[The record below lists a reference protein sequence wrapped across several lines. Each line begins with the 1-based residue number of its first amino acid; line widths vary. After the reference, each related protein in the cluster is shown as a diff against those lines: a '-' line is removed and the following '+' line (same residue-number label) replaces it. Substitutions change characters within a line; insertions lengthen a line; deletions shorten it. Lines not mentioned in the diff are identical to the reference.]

1 MKGSSFTYLIKEG
14 ARNIW
19 VNRMMSLASIGIL
32 VSCMLL
38 IGSAILLSINLN
50 GMVSYVENQ
59 NEMVAFLEDSADD
72 ITVSAV
78 KAALD
83 KNSNVDSFSF
93 VSREEALERY
103 SEIVPDSL
111 LENLEQDKEEVFPL
125 SFRITLK
132 DLSLIDE
139 TTAQIESI
147 PGIMRVNAPT
157 NVAETVTGIKR
168 AVYICGSGIVIIFL
182 AVTLII
188 IANTIKV
195 TVFNRRKEINIM
207 KFVGATDLFIRMP
220 FVVEGVLLGV
230 ISACLAYLIL
240 WGLYLFDELCANT
253 GCHDVVGLFKESGAF
268 FPSGETVACQF
279 CGRWRGHWRFRQYD
293 FCTQAFKSIKCGPAR
308 KDVSDWVL
316 KKY

>member
-1 MKGSSFTYLIKEG
+1 MGQPNDVPGVYWAFWFP
-14 ARNIW
+14 ACCCWQR
-19 VNRMMSLASIGIL
+19 V
-32 VSCMLL
+32 
-38 IGSAILLSINLN
+38 LLSINLN

-168 AVYICGSGIVIIFL
+168 AVYICGSGIVIILL

-240 WGLYLFDELCANT
+240 WGGYTYLMNY
-253 GCHDVVGLFKESGAF
+253 V
-268 FPSGETVACQF
+268 Q
-279 CGRWRGHWRFRQYD
+279 
-293 FCTQAFKSIKCGPAR
+293 TQAATTLSAFLKNLVPFSQVAKQLLASFAVGGVAIGVFGSMIFVR
-308 KDVSDWVL
+308 KHL
-316 KKY
+316 KV

>member
-168 AVYICGSGIVIIFL
+168 AC
-182 AVTLII
+182 
-188 IANTIKV
+188 
-195 TVFNRRKEINIM
+195 
-207 KFVGATDLFIRMP
+207 
-220 FVVEGVLLGV
+220 
-230 ISACLAYLIL
+230 
-240 WGLYLFDELCANT
+240 LYLWLRYRHYFAGGYADYY
-253 GCHDVVGLFKESGAF
+253 
-268 FPSGETVACQF
+268 CQY
-279 CGRWRGHWRFRQYD
+279 H
-293 FCTQAFKSIKCGPAR
+293 
-308 KDVSDWVL
+308 
-316 KKY
+316 

>member
-1 MKGSSFTYLIKEG
+1 MKGSSFSYLIKEG

-72 ITVSAV
+72 VTVSAV
-78 KAALD
+78 EAALSSND
-83 KNSNVDSFSF
+83 NVDSFAF

-168 AVYICGSGIVIIFL
+168 AVYICGSGIVIILL

-207 KFVGATDLFIRMP
+207 KFVGATDRFIRMP
-220 FVVEGVLLGV
+220 FVVEGILLGV
-230 ISACLAYLIL
+230 ISACIAYLLL
-240 WGLYLFDELCANT
+240 WGGYTYLINY
-253 GCHDVVGLFKESGAF
+253 V
-268 FPSGETVACQF
+268 Q
-279 CGRWRGHWRFRQYD
+279 
-293 FCTQAFKSIKCGPAR
+293 TQASATLSAFLKNLVPFSQVAKQLLASFAVGGIAIGVFGSMIFVR
-308 KDVSDWVL
+308 KHL
-316 KKY
+316 KV

>member
-1 MKGSSFTYLIKEG
+1 MKGSSFSYLIKEG

-72 ITVSAV
+72 VTVSAV
-78 KAALD
+78 EAAL
-83 KNSNVDSFSF
+83 NSNDNVDSFAF

-168 AVYICGSGIVIIFL
+168 AVYICGSGIIIILL

-207 KFVGATDLFIRMP
+207 KFVGATDRFIRMP
-220 FVVEGVLLGV
+220 FVVEGILLGV
-230 ISACLAYLIL
+230 ISACIAYLLL
-240 WGLYLFDELCANT
+240 WGGYTYLINY
-253 GCHDVVGLFKESGAF
+253 V
-268 FPSGETVACQF
+268 Q
-279 CGRWRGHWRFRQYD
+279 
-293 FCTQAFKSIKCGPAR
+293 TQASATLSAFLKNLVPFSQVAKQLLASFAVGGIAIGVFGSMIFVR
-308 KDVSDWVL
+308 KHL
-316 KKY
+316 KV

>member
-1 MKGSSFTYLIKEG
+1 MKGSSFSYLIKEG

-72 ITVSAV
+72 VTVSTV
-78 KAALD
+78 EAAL
-83 KNSNVDSFSF
+83 NSNDNVDSFAF

-168 AVYICGSGIVIIFL
+168 AVYICGSGIVIILL

-207 KFVGATDLFIRMP
+207 KFVGATDRFIRMP
-220 FVVEGVLLGV
+220 FVVEGILLGV
-230 ISACLAYLIL
+230 ISACIAYLLL
-240 WGLYLFDELCANT
+240 WGGYTYLINY
-253 GCHDVVGLFKESGAF
+253 V
-268 FPSGETVACQF
+268 Q
-279 CGRWRGHWRFRQYD
+279 
-293 FCTQAFKSIKCGPAR
+293 TQASATLSAFLKNLVPFSQVAKQLLASFAVGGIAIGVFGSMIFVR
-308 KDVSDWVL
+308 KHL
-316 KKY
+316 KV

>member
-1 MKGSSFTYLIKEG
+1 MKGSSFSYLIKEG

-72 ITVSAV
+72 VTVSAV
-78 KAALD
+78 EAAL
-83 KNSNVDSFSF
+83 NSNDNVDSFAF

-111 LENLEQDKEEVFPL
+111 LENL
-125 SFRITLK
+125 

-168 AVYICGSGIVIIFL
+168 AVYICGSGIIIILL

-207 KFVGATDLFIRMP
+207 KFVGATDRFIRMP
-220 FVVEGVLLGV
+220 FVVEGILLGV
-230 ISACLAYLIL
+230 ISACIAYLLL
-240 WGLYLFDELCANT
+240 WGGYTYLINY
-253 GCHDVVGLFKESGAF
+253 V
-268 FPSGETVACQF
+268 Q
-279 CGRWRGHWRFRQYD
+279 
-293 FCTQAFKSIKCGPAR
+293 TQASATLSAFLKNLVPFSQVAKQLLASFAVGGIAIGVFGSMIFVR
-308 KDVSDWVL
+308 KHL
-316 KKY
+316 KV

>member
-1 MKGSSFTYLIKEG
+1 MKGSSFSYLIKEG

-72 ITVSAV
+72 VTVSAV
-78 KAALD
+78 EAAL
-83 KNSNVDSFSF
+83 NSNDNVDSFAF

-168 AVYICGSGIVIIFL
+168 AVYICGSGIIIILL

-207 KFVGATDLFIRMP
+207 KFVGATDRFIRMP
-220 FVVEGVLLGV
+220 FVVEGILLGV
-230 ISACLAYLIL
+230 ISACIAYLLL
-240 WGLYLFDELCANT
+240 WGGYTYLINY
-253 GCHDVVGLFKESGAF
+253 V
-268 FPSGETVACQF
+268 Q
-279 CGRWRGHWRFRQYD
+279 
-293 FCTQAFKSIKCGPAR
+293 TQASATLSAFLKNLVPFSQVAKQLLASFAVGGIAIGVFGSMIFVR
-308 KDVSDWVL
+308 KYL
-316 KKY
+316 KV

>member
-1 MKGSSFTYLIKEG
+1 MKGSSFSYLIKEG

-72 ITVSAV
+72 VTVSAV
-78 KAALD
+78 EAAL
-83 KNSNVDSFSF
+83 NSNDNVDSFAF

-168 AVYICGSGIVIIFL
+168 AVYICGSGIVIILL

-207 KFVGATDLFIRMP
+207 KFVGATDRFIRMP
-220 FVVEGVLLGV
+220 FVVEGILLGV
-230 ISACLAYLIL
+230 ISACIAYLLL
-240 WGLYLFDELCANT
+240 WGGYTYLINY
-253 GCHDVVGLFKESGAF
+253 V
-268 FPSGETVACQF
+268 Q
-279 CGRWRGHWRFRQYD
+279 
-293 FCTQAFKSIKCGPAR
+293 TQASATLSAFLKNLVPFSQVAKQLLASFAVGGIAVGVFGSMIFVR
-308 KDVSDWVL
+308 KHL
-316 KKY
+316 KV

>member
-1 MKGSSFTYLIKEG
+1 MKGSSFSYLIKEG

-72 ITVSAV
+72 VTVSAV
-78 KAALD
+78 EAAL
-83 KNSNVDSFSF
+83 NSNDNVDSFAF
-93 VSREEALERY
+93 VSREEALEHY

-168 AVYICGSGIVIIFL
+168 AVYICGSGIVIILL

-207 KFVGATDLFIRMP
+207 KFVGATDRFIRMP
-220 FVVEGVLLGV
+220 FVVEGILLGV
-230 ISACLAYLIL
+230 ISACIAYLLL
-240 WGLYLFDELCANT
+240 WGGYTYLINY
-253 GCHDVVGLFKESGAF
+253 V
-268 FPSGETVACQF
+268 Q
-279 CGRWRGHWRFRQYD
+279 
-293 FCTQAFKSIKCGPAR
+293 TQASATLSAFLKNLVPFSQVAKQLLASFAVGGIAIGVFGSTIFVR
-308 KDVSDWVL
+308 KHL
-316 KKY
+316 KV

>member
-1 MKGSSFTYLIKEG
+1 MKGSSFSYLIKEG

-72 ITVSAV
+72 FTVSAV
-78 KAALD
+78 EAAL
-83 KNSNVDSFSF
+83 NSNDNVDSFAF

-168 AVYICGSGIVIIFL
+168 AVYICGSGIVIILL

-207 KFVGATDLFIRMP
+207 KFVGATDRFIRMP
-220 FVVEGVLLGV
+220 FVVEGILLGV
-230 ISACLAYLIL
+230 ISACIAYLLL
-240 WGLYLFDELCANT
+240 WGGYTYLINY
-253 GCHDVVGLFKESGAF
+253 V
-268 FPSGETVACQF
+268 Q
-279 CGRWRGHWRFRQYD
+279 
-293 FCTQAFKSIKCGPAR
+293 TQASATVSAFLKNLVPFSQVAKQLLASFAVGGIAIGVFGSMIFVR
-308 KDVSDWVL
+308 KHL
-316 KKY
+316 KV

>member
-1 MKGSSFTYLIKEG
+1 MKGSSFSYLIKEG

-72 ITVSAV
+72 VTVSAV
-78 KAALD
+78 EAAL
-83 KNSNVDSFSF
+83 NSNDNVDSFAF

-168 AVYICGSGIVIIFL
+168 AVYICGSGIIIILL

-207 KFVGATDLFIRMP
+207 KFVGATDRFIRMP
-220 FVVEGVLLGV
+220 FVVEGILLGV
-230 ISACLAYLIL
+230 ISACIAYLLL
-240 WGLYLFDELCANT
+240 WGGYTYLINY
-253 GCHDVVGLFKESGAF
+253 V
-268 FPSGETVACQF
+268 Q
-279 CGRWRGHWRFRQYD
+279 
-293 FCTQAFKSIKCGPAR
+293 TQASATVSAFLKNLVPFSQVAKQLLASFAVGGIAIGVFGSMIFVR
-308 KDVSDWVL
+308 KHL
-316 KKY
+316 KV

>member
-1 MKGSSFTYLIKEG
+1 MKGSSFSYLIKEG

-72 ITVSAV
+72 VTVSAV
-78 KAALD
+78 EAAL
-83 KNSNVDSFSF
+83 NSNDNVDSFAF

-139 TTAQIESI
+139 TTAQTESI

-168 AVYICGSGIVIIFL
+168 AVYICGSGIVIILL

-207 KFVGATDLFIRMP
+207 KFVGATDRFIRMP
-220 FVVEGVLLGV
+220 FVVEGILLGV
-230 ISACLAYLIL
+230 ISACIAYLLL
-240 WGLYLFDELCANT
+240 WGGYTYLINY
-253 GCHDVVGLFKESGAF
+253 V
-268 FPSGETVACQF
+268 Q
-279 CGRWRGHWRFRQYD
+279 
-293 FCTQAFKSIKCGPAR
+293 TQASATLSAFLKNLVPFSQVAKQLLASFAVGGIAIGVFGSMIFVR
-308 KDVSDWVL
+308 KHL
-316 KKY
+316 KV

>member
-1 MKGSSFTYLIKEG
+1 MKGSSFTYLLKEG

-19 VNRMMSLASIGIL
+19 VNRLMSLASIGIL

-50 GMVSYVENQ
+50 GMVNYVELQ
-59 NEMVAFLEDSADD
+59 NEMVAFLEDSAGDAD
-72 ITVSAV
+72 VKAV
-78 KAALD
+78 KTALD
-83 KNSNVDSFSF
+83 KNDNVDSYSF

-111 LENLEQDKEEVFPL
+111 LESLEADKDEVFPL

-132 DLSLIDE
+132 DLSQIEE
-139 TTAQIESI
+139 TIAQIESI
-147 PGIMRVNAPT
+147 PGVMQVNAPT

-168 AVYICGSGIVIIFL
+168 VVYIGGSGIVIIL
-182 AVTLII
+182 LSVTLII

-220 FVVEGVLLGV
+220 FVVEGILLGV
-230 ISACLAYLIL
+230 ISACTAYLIL
-240 WGLYLFDELCANT
+240 WGGYTYLLDYVQIQAST
-253 GCHDVVGLFKESGAF
+253 GLAAF
-268 FPSGETVACQF
+268 LKNLVPFSQVAKQLLASF
-279 CGRWRGHWRFRQYD
+279 LTGGVAIGVFGSMI
-293 FCTQAFKSIKCGPAR
+293 FVR
-308 KDVSDWVL
+308 KHL
-316 KKY
+316 KV

>member
-1 MKGSSFTYLIKEG
+1 MKGSSFSYLIKEG

-59 NEMVAFLEDSADD
+59 NEMVAFLEDSADGV
-72 ITVSAV
+72 TVSAV
-78 KAALD
+78 EAAL
-83 KNSNVDSFSF
+83 NSNDNVDSFAF

-168 AVYICGSGIVIIFL
+168 AVYICGSGIIIILL

-207 KFVGATDLFIRMP
+207 KFVGATDRFIRMP
-220 FVVEGVLLGV
+220 FVVEGILLGV
-230 ISACLAYLIL
+230 ISACIAYLLL
-240 WGLYLFDELCANT
+240 WGGYTYLINY
-253 GCHDVVGLFKESGAF
+253 V
-268 FPSGETVACQF
+268 Q
-279 CGRWRGHWRFRQYD
+279 
-293 FCTQAFKSIKCGPAR
+293 TQASATLSAFLKNLVPFSQVAKQLLASFAVGGIAIGVFGSMIFVR
-308 KDVSDWVL
+308 KHL
-316 KKY
+316 KV

>member
-1 MKGSSFTYLIKEG
+1 MKGSSFSYLIKEG

-72 ITVSAV
+72 VTVSAV
-78 KAALD
+78 EAAL
-83 KNSNVDSFSF
+83 NSNDNVDSFAF

-111 LENLEQDKEEVFPL
+111 LENLEQDTEEVFPL

-168 AVYICGSGIVIIFL
+168 AVYICGSGIVIILL

-207 KFVGATDLFIRMP
+207 KFVGATDRFIRMP
-220 FVVEGVLLGV
+220 FVVEGILLGV
-230 ISACLAYLIL
+230 ISACIAYLLL
-240 WGLYLFDELCANT
+240 WGGYTYLINY
-253 GCHDVVGLFKESGAF
+253 V
-268 FPSGETVACQF
+268 Q
-279 CGRWRGHWRFRQYD
+279 
-293 FCTQAFKSIKCGPAR
+293 TQASATLSAFLKNLVPFSQVAKQLLASFAVGGIAIGVFGSMIFVR
-308 KDVSDWVL
+308 KHL
-316 KKY
+316 KV

>member
-1 MKGSSFTYLIKEG
+1 MKGSSFSYLIKEG

-78 KAALD
+78 EAAL
-83 KNSNVDSFSF
+83 NSNDNVDSFAF

-168 AVYICGSGIVIIFL
+168 AVYICGSGIVIILL

-207 KFVGATDLFIRMP
+207 KFVGATDRFIRMP
-220 FVVEGVLLGV
+220 FVVEGILLGV
-230 ISACLAYLIL
+230 ISACIAYLLL
-240 WGLYLFDELCANT
+240 WGGYTYLMNY
-253 GCHDVVGLFKESGAF
+253 V
-268 FPSGETVACQF
+268 Q
-279 CGRWRGHWRFRQYD
+279 
-293 FCTQAFKSIKCGPAR
+293 TQASATLSAFLKNLVPFSQVAKQLLASFAVGGIAIGVFGSMIFVR
-308 KDVSDWVL
+308 KHL
-316 KKY
+316 KV

>member
-1 MKGSSFTYLIKEG
+1 MQASSFSYLIKEG
-14 ARNIW
+14 ARNIL

-72 ITVSAV
+72 VTVSAV
-78 KAALD
+78 EAAL
-83 KNSNVDSFSF
+83 NSNDNVDSFAF

-168 AVYICGSGIVIIFL
+168 AVYICGSGIVIILL

-207 KFVGATDLFIRMP
+207 KFVGATDRFIRMP
-220 FVVEGVLLGV
+220 FVVEGILLGV
-230 ISACLAYLIL
+230 ISACIAYLLL
-240 WGLYLFDELCANT
+240 WGGYTYLINY
-253 GCHDVVGLFKESGAF
+253 V
-268 FPSGETVACQF
+268 Q
-279 CGRWRGHWRFRQYD
+279 
-293 FCTQAFKSIKCGPAR
+293 TQASATLSAFLKNLVPFSQVAKQLLASFAVGGIAIGVFGSMIFVR
-308 KDVSDWVL
+308 KHL
-316 KKY
+316 KV

>member
-1 MKGSSFTYLIKEG
+1 MKGSSFSYLIKEG

-72 ITVSAV
+72 VTVSAV
-78 KAALD
+78 EAAL
-83 KNSNVDSFSF
+83 NSNDNVDSFSF

-168 AVYICGSGIVIIFL
+168 AVYICGSGIVIILL

-207 KFVGATDLFIRMP
+207 KFVGATDRFIRMP
-220 FVVEGVLLGV
+220 FVVEGILLGV
-230 ISACLAYLIL
+230 ISACIAYLLL
-240 WGLYLFDELCANT
+240 WGGYTYLINY
-253 GCHDVVGLFKESGAF
+253 V
-268 FPSGETVACQF
+268 Q
-279 CGRWRGHWRFRQYD
+279 
-293 FCTQAFKSIKCGPAR
+293 TQASATLSAFLKNLVPFSQVAKQLLASFAVGGIAIGVFGSMIFVR
-308 KDVSDWVL
+308 KHL
-316 KKY
+316 KV

>member
-1 MKGSSFTYLIKEG
+1 MKGSSFSYLIKEG

-72 ITVSAV
+72 VTVSAV
-78 KAALD
+78 EAAL
-83 KNSNVDSFSF
+83 NSNDNVDSFAF

-157 NVAETVTGIKR
+157 NVAETVTGSKR
-168 AVYICGSGIVIIFL
+168 AVYICGSGIVIILL

-207 KFVGATDLFIRMP
+207 KFVGATDRFIRMP
-220 FVVEGVLLGV
+220 FVVEGILLGV
-230 ISACLAYLIL
+230 ISACIAYLLL
-240 WGLYLFDELCANT
+240 WGGYTYLINY
-253 GCHDVVGLFKESGAF
+253 V
-268 FPSGETVACQF
+268 Q
-279 CGRWRGHWRFRQYD
+279 
-293 FCTQAFKSIKCGPAR
+293 TQASATLSAFLKNLVPFSQVAKQLLASFAVGGIAIGVFGSMIFVR
-308 KDVSDWVL
+308 KHL
-316 KKY
+316 KV

>member
-168 AVYICGSGIVIIFL
+168 AVYICGSGIVIILL

-240 WGLYLFDELCANT
+240 WGGYTYLMNY
-253 GCHDVVGLFKESGAF
+253 V
-268 FPSGETVACQF
+268 Q
-279 CGRWRGHWRFRQYD
+279 
-293 FCTQAFKSIKCGPAR
+293 TQAATTLSAFLKNLVPFSQVSKQLLASFAVGGVAIGVFGSMIFVR
-308 KDVSDWVL
+308 KHL
-316 KKY
+316 KV

>member
-1 MKGSSFTYLIKEG
+1 MKGSSFSYLIKEG

-72 ITVSAV
+72 VTVSAV
-78 KAALD
+78 EAAL
-83 KNSNVDSFSF
+83 NSNDNVESCAF

-168 AVYICGSGIVIIFL
+168 AVYICGSGIIIILL

-207 KFVGATDLFIRMP
+207 KFVGATDRFIRMP
-220 FVVEGVLLGV
+220 FVVEGILLGV
-230 ISACLAYLIL
+230 ISACIAYLLL
-240 WGLYLFDELCANT
+240 WGGYTYLINY
-253 GCHDVVGLFKESGAF
+253 V
-268 FPSGETVACQF
+268 Q
-279 CGRWRGHWRFRQYD
+279 
-293 FCTQAFKSIKCGPAR
+293 TQASATLSAFLKNLVPFSQVAKQLLASFAVGGIAIGVFGSMIFVR
-308 KDVSDWVL
+308 KHL
-316 KKY
+316 KV

>member
-1 MKGSSFTYLIKEG
+1 MKGSSFSYLIKEG

-72 ITVSAV
+72 VTVSAV
-78 KAALD
+78 EAAL
-83 KNSNVDSFSF
+83 NSNDNVDSFAF

-168 AVYICGSGIVIIFL
+168 AVYICGSGIVIILL

-207 KFVGATDLFIRMP
+207 KFVGATDRFIRMP
-220 FVVEGVLLGV
+220 FVVEGILLGV
-230 ISACLAYLIL
+230 ISACIAYLLL
-240 WGLYLFDELCANT
+240 WGGYTYLINY
-253 GCHDVVGLFKESGAF
+253 V
-268 FPSGETVACQF
+268 Q
-279 CGRWRGHWRFRQYD
+279 
-293 FCTQAFKSIKCGPAR
+293 TQASATLSAFLKNLVPFSQVAKQLLASFAVGGIAIGVFGSMIFVR
-308 KDVSDWVL
+308 KHL
-316 KKY
+316 KV

>member
-1 MKGSSFTYLIKEG
+1 MKGSSFTYLLKEG
-14 ARNIW
+14 GRNIW

-72 ITVSAV
+72 ASVDAV

-83 KNSNVDSFSF
+83 RNDNVSSYSF

-111 LENLEQDKEEVFPL
+111 LESLEADKDEVFPL
-125 SFRITLK
+125 SFRITLR
-132 DLSLIDE
+132 DLSQIDE
-139 TTAQIESI
+139 SIAQIESI
-147 PGIMRVNAPT
+147 PGIMQVNAPT

-168 AVYICGSGIVIIFL
+168 AVYIGGSGIVVIL
-182 AVTLII
+182 LSVTLII

-220 FVVEGVLLGV
+220 FIVEGILLGV
-230 ISACLAYLIL
+230 ISACIAYLIL
-240 WGLYLFDELCANT
+240 WGGYTYLIDYVQTQTST
-253 GCHDVVGLFKESGAF
+253 GFSAFLKNLVPFSQVAKQLFASFITG
-268 FPSGETVACQF
+268 GVAIGVF
-279 CGRWRGHWRFRQYD
+279 GSMIFV
-293 FCTQAFKSIKCGPAR
+293 R
-308 KDVSDWVL
+308 KHL
-316 KKY
+316 KV

>member
-168 AVYICGSGIVIIFL
+168 AVYICGSGIVIILL

-240 WGLYLFDELCANT
+240 WGGYTYLMNY
-253 GCHDVVGLFKESGAF
+253 V
-268 FPSGETVACQF
+268 Q
-279 CGRWRGHWRFRQYD
+279 
-293 FCTQAFKSIKCGPAR
+293 TQAATTLSAFLKNLVPFYQVAKQLLASFAVGGVAIGVFGSMIFVR
-308 KDVSDWVL
+308 KHL
-316 KKY
+316 KV

>member
-1 MKGSSFTYLIKEG
+1 MKGSSFSYLIKEG

-72 ITVSAV
+72 ATVSAV
-78 KAALD
+78 EAAL
-83 KNSNVDSFSF
+83 NSNDNVDSFAF

-168 AVYICGSGIVIIFL
+168 AVYICGSGIVIILL

-207 KFVGATDLFIRMP
+207 KFVGATDRFIRMP
-220 FVVEGVLLGV
+220 FVVEGILLGV
-230 ISACLAYLIL
+230 ISACIAYLLL
-240 WGLYLFDELCANT
+240 WGGYTYLINY
-253 GCHDVVGLFKESGAF
+253 V
-268 FPSGETVACQF
+268 Q
-279 CGRWRGHWRFRQYD
+279 
-293 FCTQAFKSIKCGPAR
+293 TQASATLSAFLKNLVPFSQVAKQLLASFAVGGIAIGVFGSMIFVR
-308 KDVSDWVL
+308 KHL
-316 KKY
+316 KV

>member
-1 MKGSSFTYLIKEG
+1 MRGSSFTYLIKEG

-50 GMVSYVENQ
+50 GMVGYVETQ

-72 ITVSAV
+72 STVSLV
-78 KAALD
+78 QTALE
-83 KNSNVDSFSF
+83 NNENVDSFAF
-93 VSREEALERY
+93 VSREEALEQY
-103 SEIVPDSL
+103 SEIVPESL
-111 LENLEQDKEEVFPL
+111 MQSLEEDKEEVFPL

-132 DLSLIDE
+132 DLSKIDQTIGE
-139 TTAQIESI
+139 IESI
-147 PGIMRVNAPT
+147 PGIMQVNAPT

-168 AVYICGSGIVIIFL
+168 AVYICGLGIVVILL

-220 FVVEGVLLGV
+220 FVVEGVLLGLV
-230 ISACLAYLIL
+230 SACVAYLLL
-240 WGLYLFDELCANT
+240 WGGYSYLLNYVQEQAP
-253 GCHDVVGLFKESGAF
+253 V
-268 FPSGETVACQF
+268 TVASFLKNLVPFSQVAKQLF
-279 CGRWRGHWRFRQYD
+279 ASFAAGGIMVGVFGSMI
-293 FCTQAFKSIKCGPAR
+293 FVR
-308 KDVSDWVL
+308 KHL
-316 KKY
+316 KV

>member
-1 MKGSSFTYLIKEG
+1 MKGSSFSYLIKEG

-72 ITVSAV
+72 VTVSAV
-78 KAALD
+78 EAAL
-83 KNSNVDSFSF
+83 NSNDNVDSFAF

-168 AVYICGSGIVIIFL
+168 AVYICGSGIVIILL

-207 KFVGATDLFIRMP
+207 KFVGATDRFIRMP
-220 FVVEGVLLGV
+220 FVVEGILLGV
-230 ISACLAYLIL
+230 ISACIAYLLL
-240 WGLYLFDELCANT
+240 WGGYTYLINY
-253 GCHDVVGLFKESGAF
+253 V
-268 FPSGETVACQF
+268 Q
-279 CGRWRGHWRFRQYD
+279 
-293 FCTQAFKSIKCGPAR
+293 TQASATLSAFLKNLVPFSQVAKQLLASFAVGGIVIGVFGSMIFVR
-308 KDVSDWVL
+308 KHL
-316 KKY
+316 KV

>member
-1 MKGSSFTYLIKEG
+1 MKGSSFSYLIKEG

-59 NEMVAFLEDSADD
+59 NEMVAFLEDSADGV
-72 ITVSAV
+72 TVSAV
-78 KAALD
+78 EAAL
-83 KNSNVDSFSF
+83 NSNDNVDSFAF

-168 AVYICGSGIVIIFL
+168 AVYICGSGIVIILL

-207 KFVGATDLFIRMP
+207 KFVGATDRFIRMP
-220 FVVEGVLLGV
+220 FVVEGILLGV
-230 ISACLAYLIL
+230 ISACIAYLLL
-240 WGLYLFDELCANT
+240 WGGYTYLINY
-253 GCHDVVGLFKESGAF
+253 V
-268 FPSGETVACQF
+268 Q
-279 CGRWRGHWRFRQYD
+279 
-293 FCTQAFKSIKCGPAR
+293 TQASATVSAFLKNLVPFSQVAKQLLASFAVGGIAIGVFGSMIFVR
-308 KDVSDWVL
+308 KHL
-316 KKY
+316 KV

>member
-1 MKGSSFTYLIKEG
+1 MKGSSFSYLIKEG

-72 ITVSAV
+72 ATVSTV
-78 KAALD
+78 EAAL
-83 KNSNVDSFSF
+83 NSNDNVDSFAF

-147 PGIMRVNAPT
+147 PAIMRVNAPT

-168 AVYICGSGIVIIFL
+168 AVYICGSGIIIILL

-207 KFVGATDLFIRMP
+207 KFVGATDRFIRMP
-220 FVVEGVLLGV
+220 FVVEGILLGV
-230 ISACLAYLIL
+230 ISACIAYLLL
-240 WGLYLFDELCANT
+240 WGGYTYLINY
-253 GCHDVVGLFKESGAF
+253 V
-268 FPSGETVACQF
+268 Q
-279 CGRWRGHWRFRQYD
+279 
-293 FCTQAFKSIKCGPAR
+293 TQASATLSAFLKNLVPFSQVAKQLLASFAVGGIAIGVFGSMIFVR
-308 KDVSDWVL
+308 KHL
-316 KKY
+316 KV

>member
-1 MKGSSFTYLIKEG
+1 MKGSSFSYLIKEG

-72 ITVSAV
+72 ATVSTV
-78 KAALD
+78 EAAL
-83 KNSNVDSFSF
+83 NSNDNVDSFAF

-168 AVYICGSGIVIIFL
+168 AVYICGSGIVIILL

-207 KFVGATDLFIRMP
+207 KFVGATDRFIRMP
-220 FVVEGVLLGV
+220 FVVEGILLGV
-230 ISACLAYLIL
+230 ISACIAYLLL
-240 WGLYLFDELCANT
+240 WGGYTYLINY
-253 GCHDVVGLFKESGAF
+253 V
-268 FPSGETVACQF
+268 Q
-279 CGRWRGHWRFRQYD
+279 
-293 FCTQAFKSIKCGPAR
+293 TQASATLSAFLKNLVPFSQVAKQLLASFAVGGIAIGVFGSMIFVR
-308 KDVSDWVL
+308 KHL
-316 KKY
+316 KV

>member
-1 MKGSSFTYLIKEG
+1 MKGSSFSYLIKEG

-72 ITVSAV
+72 VTVSAV
-78 KAALD
+78 EAAL
-83 KNSNVDSFSF
+83 NSNDNVDSFAF

-168 AVYICGSGIVIIFL
+168 AVYICGSGIVIILL

-207 KFVGATDLFIRMP
+207 KFVGATDRFIRMP
-220 FVVEGVLLGV
+220 FVVEGILLGV
-230 ISACLAYLIL
+230 ISACIAYLLL
-240 WGLYLFDELCANT
+240 WGGYTYLINY
-253 GCHDVVGLFKESGAF
+253 V
-268 FPSGETVACQF
+268 Q
-279 CGRWRGHWRFRQYD
+279 
-293 FCTQAFKSIKCGPAR
+293 TQASATLSVFLKNLVPFSQVAKQLLASFAVGGIAIGVFGSMIFVR
-308 KDVSDWVL
+308 KHL
-316 KKY
+316 KV

>member
-1 MKGSSFTYLIKEG
+1 MRGSSFTYLIKEG

-50 GMVSYVENQ
+50 GMVGYVETQ

-72 ITVSAV
+72 STVSLV
-78 KAALD
+78 QTALE
-83 KNSNVDSFSF
+83 NNENVDSFAF
-93 VSREEALERY
+93 VSREEALEQY
-103 SEIVPDSL
+103 SEIVPESL
-111 LENLEQDKEEVFPL
+111 MQSLEEDKEEVFPL

-132 DLSLIDE
+132 DLSKIDQTIGE
-139 TTAQIESI
+139 IESI
-147 PGIMRVNAPT
+147 PGIMQVNAPT

-168 AVYICGSGIVIIFL
+168 AVYICGLGIVVILL

-220 FVVEGVLLGV
+220 FVGEGVLLGFV
-230 ISACLAYLIL
+230 YACVAYLLL
-240 WGLYLFDELCANT
+240 WGGYSYLLNYVQEQT
-253 GCHDVVGLFKESGAF
+253 PV
-268 FPSGETVACQF
+268 TVASFLKNLVPFSQVAKQLF
-279 CGRWRGHWRFRQYD
+279 ASFAAGGIMVGVFGSMI
-293 FCTQAFKSIKCGPAR
+293 FVR
-308 KDVSDWVL
+308 KHL
-316 KKY
+316 KV

>member
-1 MKGSSFTYLIKEG
+1 MKGSSFSYLIKEG

-59 NEMVAFLEDSADD
+59 NEMVAFLEDSADGV
-72 ITVSAV
+72 TVSAV
-78 KAALD
+78 EAAL
-83 KNSNVDSFSF
+83 NSNDNVDSFAF

-168 AVYICGSGIVIIFL
+168 AVYICGSGIVIILL

-207 KFVGATDLFIRMP
+207 KFVGATDRFIRMP
-220 FVVEGVLLGV
+220 FVVEGILLGV
-230 ISACLAYLIL
+230 ISACIAYLLL
-240 WGLYLFDELCANT
+240 WGGYTYLINY
-253 GCHDVVGLFKESGAF
+253 V
-268 FPSGETVACQF
+268 Q
-279 CGRWRGHWRFRQYD
+279 
-293 FCTQAFKSIKCGPAR
+293 TQASATLSAFLKNLVPFSQVAKQLLASFAVGGIAIGVFGSMIFVR
-308 KDVSDWVL
+308 KHL
-316 KKY
+316 KV